1 MSNPTKP
8 DLSGIH
14 LWLVLWK
21 AARTI
26 EALAMQSI
34 ARFEVGLTDFAV
46 LEVLLHKGPLTV
58 KQIGEKVLLTSGSM
72 TTAVDRLE
80 AKGLV
85 VRGNDAKD
93 RRARIISLTPT
104 GRQLIERAFAEHR
117 EAMEQNVAGFSEEDR
132 AVLIPLLKQLGR
144 TGEKNFINA
153 AATSNPAA

>member
-1 MSNPTKP
+1 MSSPTKP

-26 EALAMQSI
+26 EAHSSRSI
-34 ARFEVGLTDFAV
+34 ARFKCTPTDFGV

-80 AKGLV
+80 TRGLV
-85 VRGNDAKD
+85 VRGSDASD
-93 RRARIISLTPT
+93 RRARIISLTPA
-104 GRQLIERAFAEHR
+104 GRKLIEYAFAEHR
-117 EAMEQNVAGFSEEDR
+117 EAMEQAVSGFSEEDR
-132 AVLIPLLKQLGR
+132 AVLLPLLRQLGR
-144 TGEKNFINA
+144 IGEKNLINA

>member
-8 DLSGIH
+8 DLSAIH
-14 LWLVLWK
+14 LWLILWK
-21 AARTI
+21 ASRTI

-34 ARFEVGLTDFAV
+34 TRFEVGLSDFAV

-58 KQIGEKVLLTSGSM
+58 TQIGEKVLLTSGSM

-80 AKGLV
+80 ARGLV
-85 VRGNDAKD
+85 LRGNDAKD
-93 RRARIISLTPT
+93 RRARIISLTPV

-117 EAMEQNVAGFSEEDR
+117 EAMEQAVAGFSEEDR

-144 TGEKNFINA
+144 TGENNFINA